1 MTTFSNDPPLLA
13 IIGPTASGKSALG
26 VFLAKEFI
34 GEVVACDSTQ
44 LYRGFDVGTAKP
56 TWAER
61 ASVPH
66 HLLDI
71 LDPNE
76 DSTAGGYRKRALK
89 VLDDLRA
96 RSRLPVF
103 TVGTGLY
110 LRALLDGLADLP
122 LRSEDLRARLR
133 ASAAEH
139 GAGHL
144 HEMLA
149 RLDAAAARQISAA
162 DEQKLI
168 RAIEICLLAQKPL
181 TEIHRAGTTPLSG
194 WRVLKIGLQPEREA
208 LYQRIHNRTDAMLQA
223 GWLAEVSALMA
234 SALPENAKPFDFIG
248 YRQLR
253 SHLRSEITLDAAR
266 AAIQQGT
273 RQYAKRQLTWFRRE
287 QNVHW
292 LEGFGDD
299 RSNQTAARNWL
310 QAQLIQ
316 GG

>member
-1 MTTFSNDPPLLA
+1 MTTLSSDPPLLA

-89 VLDDLRA
+89 VLDDLRV

-110 LRALLDGLADLP
+110 LRALLEGLADLP
-122 LRSEDLRARLR
+122 LRSEELRARLR

-149 RLDAAAARQISAA
+149 RFDAAAARQISAA

-168 RAIEICLLAQKPL
+168 RAIEICLLAKKPL
-181 TEIHRAGTTPLSG
+181 TEIHRAGTTPLNG

-208 LYQRIHNRTDAMLQA
+208 LYQRIHDRTDTMLQA
-223 GWLAEVSALMA
+223 GWLAEVSGLMA
-234 SALPENAKPFDFIG
+234 RALPENAKPFDFIG

-253 SHLRSEITLDAAR
+253 SHLRGEITLDAAR

-299 RSNQTAARNWL
+299 RSNQTAAGNWL